1 MAERTEK
8 RKEEEKKRKKK
19 KIEKKDAGHGYNVV
33 PAEEPVKGP
42 TGKDVY
48 KV

>member
-1 MAERTEK
+1 MAEK
-8 RKEEEKKRKKK
+8 KKEGDKKRKKK
-19 KIEKKDAGHGYNVV
+19 KAADESERRKYNVV

-48 KV
+48 RV

>member
-1 MAERTEK
+1 MAEK
-8 RKEEEKKRKKK
+8 KKEDEKKRKKK
-19 KIEKKDAGHGYNVV
+19 KIHEKEGGQVYNVE

-48 KV
+48 RV

>member
-1 MAERTEK
+1 MAEKTEK

-19 KIEKKDAGHGYNVV
+19 KIEKDAGHGYNVV

>member
-1 MAERTEK
+1 MAEKGKDDT
-8 RKEEEKKRKKK
+8 KKRKPKRKK
-19 KIEKKDAGHGYNVV
+19 LPGTDEGRIYNVE

-48 KV
+48 RS